1 MNDTRNACLKF
12 CSEEPA
18 LRRLS
23 IVHAPLSHPLT
34 SSMSSSNSAASSLW
48 LSMRRKNSLGRATIC
63 PLQSWNL
70 VGRRAAGRGGH
81 RSSVL
86 RWSNDSARRSG
97 VARGPGEAPGW
108 VPVLGLLSSASSSV
122 LPFPSP
128 ESRDS
133 RSPHWLRRL
142 RLGARPRL
150 FQLERLLLPALL
162 GPHGVQGEL
171 RRLA

>member
-1 MNDTRNACLKF
+1 MAEYSPRPTL
-12 CSEEPA
+12 
-18 LRRLS
+18 L
-23 IVHAPLSHPLT
+23 HPLT
-34 SSMSSSNSAASSLW
+34 SSISSSNSVASSLW

-70 VGRRAAGRGGH
+70 VGRREAGRGGH
-81 RSSVL
+81 RSRVL
-86 RWSNDSARRSG
+86 WWSNDSARRSG

-108 VPVLGLLSSASSSV
+108 GLVPGLLSSASSSV

-150 FQLERLLLPALL
+150 FQLERRLLPALL
-162 GPHGVQGEL
+162 GPHGAHGEL